1 MQHLI
6 VNSLRPY
13 LISRTTLASYLQRV
27 RNHAPALLFALRLAA
42 SVSLALYIAFWLQLD
57 NAYWAAASAA
67 AVSHPILGA
76 SLRKGWYRMIGTLAG
91 GSFIVVLT
99 ACCIQHRTAFLI
111 GLALWGAACA
121 FLATLLRNF
130 ASYGAALAGF
140 TAVIIASDI
149 LGAVGGANGDVFM
162 VAVTR
167 ATEIC
172 IGITSA
178 GVVLAATDLGGAQ
191 RRLGIALSD
200 LSSEITT
207 RFVES
212 VTTTISNDGDRH
224 ALRREF
230 ARRVVALDPAID
242 QAIGESSQLR
252 LNSPHVQRAVSGLI
266 DALAGWQ
273 ATATHLSGTV
283 YDRPARQELGAI
295 LKDLS
300 RALREAAPHDSAHR
314 GSADPQHL
322 RLIYRR
328 TMHALTAAPIGGASR
343 QLLFDQATIVLAGV
357 SQSLSG
363 LAVLLGEPPSARVF
377 IRSHLMAVSDWAPP
391 LINACR
397 AFLAISVAELLW
409 VLTAWPSGL
418 ICVIWTAITI
428 ILFGPRADQA
438 YASVM
443 RFLVGCS
450 AAVVLAAVVKFAVL
464 PQLES
469 FTSVCTVLA
478 CFLIPVGAL
487 SAVGWQSGVTA
498 PMAVIFVA
506 LLALENA
513 TSYDTVQFY
522 NASLALFAGSGI
534 AVLAF
539 RLVPPQS
546 PEVKSRRLLALTL
559 RDLRLLAGNLA
570 PDQYKRWKHLIYIR
584 LFDLPDAAKPV
595 QRSQM
600 VAALVAGTEMARLHR
615 MVGRRSLSAPLK
627 GAFDAVAR
635 GESALARAELAHV
648 DQSLVALQRGGK
660 TRPRAHSRA
669 SLLALSE
676 ILVRHAGYF
685 DECRHT

>member
-1 MQHLI
+1 MD
-6 VNSLRPY
+6 
-13 LISRTTLASYLQRV
+13 SYLPKL
-27 RNHAPALLFALRLAA
+27 RNCAPALLFALRLAV

-67 AVSHPILGA
+67 AVSEPILGA

-99 ACCIQHRTAFLI
+99 ACCIQHRAAFLI
-111 GLALWGAACA
+111 GLAIWGAACA

-149 LGAVGGANGDVFM
+149 LGAVGGADGSVFM

-191 RRLGIALSD
+191 RRLGTALSG
-200 LSSEITT
+200 LSSEITS

-212 VTTTISNDGDRH
+212 VTATISDDGDAH
-224 ALRREF
+224 AQRREF

-252 LNSPHVQRAVSGLI
+252 LHSPHVQRTVSGLI

-273 ATATHLSGTV
+273 ATASHLSGTA
-283 YDRPARQELGAI
+283 YDPPARQELGAI
-295 LKDLS
+295 LKELS
-300 RALREAAPHDSAHR
+300 RALAEAELHDSAHR
-314 GSADPQHL
+314 GAADPRNL
-322 RLIYRR
+322 RRIYRR
-328 TMHALTAAPIGGASR
+328 TMRALTAAPIGGASK
-343 QLLFDQATIVLAGV
+343 QLLFDHAASVLAGV
-357 SQSLSG
+357 SQSLCG
-363 LAVLLGEPPSARVF
+363 LAVILGEPPSAQVF
-377 IRSHLMAVSDWAPP
+377 NGRHLMAVSDWAPP

-397 AFLAISVAELLW
+397 AFLAISVAELFW

-438 YASVM
+438 YAGVM
-443 RFLVGCS
+443 RFLFGCS
-450 AAVVLAAVVKFAVL
+450 ATVVFAGVVKFAVL

-469 FTSVCTVLA
+469 FSSVCAVLA
-478 CFLIPVGAL
+478 CFLIPVGTL
-487 SAVGWQSGVTA
+487 NAVGWQSGGTA

-506 LLALENA
+506 LLALENT

-539 RLVPPQS
+539 RLLPPQS
-546 PEVKSRRLLALTL
+546 AEVKARRLLALTL
-559 RDLRLLAGNLA
+559 RDLRFLAGNLA
-570 PDQYKRWKHLIYIR
+570 PDQYQRWKRLIYTR
-584 LFDLPDAAKPV
+584 LSDLPDATKPV

-615 MVGRRSLSAPLK
+615 MAGRRSMSAPLK
-627 GAFDAVAR
+627 AAFDAVAR
-635 GESALARAELAHV
+635 GESALAGAELAHV
-648 DQSLVALQRGGK
+648 DQSLVALQRRRQ
-660 TRPRAHSRA
+660 TRRRAHSRA
-669 SLLALSE
+669 SVLALSE
-676 ILVRHAGYF
+676 ILVRHAAYF
-685 DECRHT
+685 DGCRHT